1 MSYNMLQKLILF
13 ISAISMSAC
22 ASIPHATVELSTLLG
37 KQIDAL
43 EQSHVATINAYY
55 AEKERTIIDFIDKT
69 WYPQYL
75 ERLFAEPTTIEY
87 WNEVL
92 SEELPQQ
99 IESLKEFTAMIQE
112 DYSEEKEMLLTPLQ
126 DDKKELLAIVQE
138 HYALA
143 REMNN
148 TITNNVNSAHALQEK
163 QKQILSTV
171 LDTDGIEQQVDLY
184 FQKADSILNKA
195 QTALTTIENKL
206 NK

>member
-1 MSYNMLQKLILF
+1 MFQKLIFF
-13 ISAISMSAC
+13 ILAIGMSAC
-22 ASIPHATVELSTLLG
+22 ASIPHETVELSTLLG

-75 ERLFAEPTTIEY
+75 EKLFAESATIEY

-92 SEELPQQ
+92 SEELPQR

-112 DYSEEKEMLLTPLQ
+112 DYSEEKQMLLTPL
-126 DDKKELLAIVQE
+126 QE

-163 QKQILSTV
+163 QKQLLSTV